1 MGVPVALVCGQKKE
15 AFKVA
20 KQAASVELVE
30 MVLREARGG
39 RERGDQALA
48 KEIEGFLA
56 THTPRGS
63 TPNHT

>member
-1 MGVPVALVCGQKKE
+1 
-15 AFKVA
+15 
-20 KQAASVELVE
+20 